1 MNTFNRKRW
10 TYIEE
15 GNRTAS
21 FGGGL
26 QVISDPHPPLYVNE
40 NYSTTNREKK
50 QSNFKI
56 SQDGK
61 SLQQNEMR
69 SNLMN
74 QDVNSGEYERE
85 ITFGRRKIST
95 TARPLQPIF
104 GVP

>member
-15 GNRTAS
+15 GNKTAH

-40 NYSTTNREKK
+40 NYSQTTKAKN
-50 QSNFKI
+50 QAAFKI

-61 SLQQNEMR
+61 SLQQQEMR
-69 SNLMN
+69 SNYMT
-74 QDVNSGEYERE
+74 QDNSISGEYEQE
-85 ITFGRRKIST
+85 
-95 TARPLQPIF
+95 
-104 GVP
+104 